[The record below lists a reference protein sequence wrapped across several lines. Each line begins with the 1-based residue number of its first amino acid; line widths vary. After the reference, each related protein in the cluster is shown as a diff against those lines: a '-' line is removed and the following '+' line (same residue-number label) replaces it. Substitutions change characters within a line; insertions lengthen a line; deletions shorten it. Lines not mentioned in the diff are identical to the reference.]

1 MAHHRGDDLDD
12 DFMPDET
19 VALSED
25 EGFAS
30 LGDHDDIGKLLSADE
45 DEVDPPK
52 ERPNSILEKKRRR
65 REKEKERRAKEGLS
79 LSLASY
85 PKHDLSKRKLNE
97 TTEPGDHPSVAS
109 RSPAIMS
116 EYLSAMQ
123 AKSFS
128 KMSALELQDRQ
139 IQGSEFHS
147 GYDYMDGVEEFG
159 HVGEFYY
166 SRYTP
171 PLSSLLSFSNPS
183 RMTAVPNLHTRLL
196 QRTKS
201 FGAPTLLFLTGAALR
216 AVDVTRALKNKTLQ
230 GEKSAGVAKLFAKHC
245 KLEEHINLLKKTKIG
260 SAVGTPGRVG
270 KLLCET
276 DALSVSALTHIVLDV
291 SHRDAKELCLL
302 DIPQTRD
309 EVFRTVLGAPQVM
322 ERIKAGK
329 TQVVLF

>member
-25 EGFAS
+25 E
-30 LGDHDDIGKLLSADE
+30 DHDDIGKLLSADE
-45 DEVDPPK
+45 EEVDPPK
-52 ERPNSILEKKRRR
+52 ERPNSLLEKKRRR
-65 REKEKERRAKEGLS
+65 REKEKERRAKEG
-79 LSLASY
+79 
-85 PKHDLSKRKLNE
+85 DL
-97 TTEPGDHPSVAS
+97 PSVAS

-139 IQGSEFHS
+139 IQENFIVDTTTWTGIE
-147 GYDYMDGVEEFG
+147 D
-159 HVGEFYY
+159 
-166 SRYTP
+166 
-171 PLSSLLSFSNPS
+171 NPS
-183 RMTAVPNLHTRLL
+183 RMTAVPNLRTRLQ

-245 KLEEHINLLKKTKIG
+245 KLEEHISLLKKTKIG

-322 ERIKAGK
+322 ERMKAGK
-329 TQVVLF
+329 THVVLF

>member
-52 ERPNSILEKKRRR
+52 ERPNSLLEKKRRR
-65 REKEKERRAKEGLS
+65 REKEKERRAKE
-79 LSLASY
+79 
-85 PKHDLSKRKLNE
+85 
-97 TTEPGDHPSVAS
+97 GDHPSVAS

-139 IQGSEFHS
+139 IQENFIVDTTTWTGS
-147 GYDYMDGVEEFG
+147 
-159 HVGEFYY
+159 
-166 SRYTP
+166 R
-171 PLSSLLSFSNPS
+171 SLDTLADFI
-183 RMTAVPNLHTRLL
+183 TQAVPNLHTRLL

-302 DIPQTRD
+302 DIHQTRD

-329 TQVVLF
+329 THIVLF